1 MAAILAAN
9 VTIAALEVRLVG
21 RKRRVTGTLAFGD
34 GALTYS
40 TAGIPLPA
48 ISSFGFYRQMDTL
61 KIIGVNALTSD
72 FLPSWVSSTN
82 KLQLWVSHDTAGVTT
97 LPNDEAPAA
106 AAPAARVYQF
116 EAWGW

>member
-1 MAAILAAN
+1 MAAIAAAN
-9 VTIAALEVRLVG
+9 ITIAITDRRVIG
-21 RKRRVTGTLAFGD
+21 TKRRVVGTMTFGD

-48 ISSFGFYRQMDTL
+48 ASSFGMYRQLDTL
-61 KIIGVNALTSD
+61 KITGVNALTTD
-72 FLPSWVSSTN
+72 YLPSWVTASN

-97 LPNDEAPAA
+97 LPMDEAPAS
-106 AAPAARVYQF
+106 AAPAARTYTF